1 MSALALGLLLLAGLA
16 GGVIAGQL
24 RLPRVAGYVLAGAA
38 LSPELAGGWLL
49 PGVSAW
55 SGEFTTAA
63 LSLIAYLVGSS
74 LGQSSLRQLGVAVPL
89 IALGESAG
97 AVVVVWLGLW
107 LLLPVLG
114 QAADATAL
122 ALAFAAVACTT
133 APAGTIAVVRQYRAD
148 GPLTR
153 TLLGVVALDDA
164 FGIVLFSLATALAP
178 LLLTVPEG
186 AALSVPGELV
196 HGLLAG
202 AREIGLSL
210 LLGGLAG
217 IVLARGVERL
227 AYSELALPLTLGVVL
242 LVAGAA
248 DALQAS
254 PLLAAMATGL
264 VGRRRLPAASRRLS
278 EPLETLEETV
288 FVLFFVLAGAHV
300 DPRLLAAYLPLIGIY
315 LVLRV
320 AGKVLGARLAA
331 QASGAEPAVARNIGW
346 GLVPQA
352 GVAVGLALSLGD
364 RPGFEHVTPTVVNVV
379 LGATVIHEL
388 VGPLYARWALARAGE
403 LGQAPRLGASE

>member
-16 GGVIAGQL
+16 GGVLAGQL

-49 PGVSAW
+49 PNLASW
-55 SGEFTTAA
+55 SGAFTTAA
-63 LSLIAYLVGSS
+63 LSLIAYLIGSS
-74 LGQSSLRQLGVAVPL
+74 LGHSSLRQLGLAVPV

-97 AVVVVWLGLW
+97 AVLVVGLGLW

-114 QAADATAL
+114 QAVDAGAL

-178 LLLTVPEG
+178 LLLAVPAG
-186 AALSVPGELV
+186 ADSSASWELM
-196 HGLLAG
+196 HGLLSG

-210 LLGGLAG
+210 LLGALAG
-217 IVLARGVERL
+217 SLLARSVERL
-227 AYSELALPLTLGVVL
+227 AYGKLALPLTLGVVL

-248 DALQAS
+248 DTLQAS

-264 VGRRRLPAASRRLS
+264 VGRRQLPAASRRLS
-278 EPLETLEETV
+278 EPLEALEETV
-288 FVLFFVLAGAHV
+288 FLLFFVLAGAHL
-300 DPRLLAAYLPLIGIY
+300 DPRLFAAYLPLIGVY

-331 QASGAEPAVARNIGW
+331 QASGAGPAVVRNIGW

-352 GVAVGLALSLGD
+352 GVAVGLALSLAD
-364 RPGFEHVTPTVVNVV
+364 RPGFAHVTPTVVNVV

-403 LGQAPRLGASE
+403 LGRAPRLGAGE

>member
-1 MSALALGLLLLAGLA
+1 MSALALGLLLLAGLV
-16 GGVIAGQL
+16 GGVIAEQL

-49 PGVSAW
+49 PGVSSW

-63 LSLIAYLVGSS
+63 LSLIAYLIGSS
-74 LGQSSLRQLGVAVPL
+74 LGQSSLRQLGVAVPV

-97 AVVVVWLGLW
+97 AVLLVWLGLW
-107 LLLPVLG
+107 LLLTVLG
-114 QAADATAL
+114 QAVDATAL

-133 APAGTIAVVRQYRAD
+133 APAGTIAVVRQYRSD

-178 LLLTVPEG
+178 LLLTVPAG
-186 AALSVPGELV
+186 AASSVLGELM
-196 HGLLAG
+196 HGLLAS

-217 IVLARGVERL
+217 IMLARGVGRL
-227 AYSELALPLTLGVVL
+227 AYGELALPLTLGVVL

-264 VGRRRLPAASRRLS
+264 VGRRRLPTASRRLT

-288 FVLFFVLAGAHV
+288 FVLFFVLAGAHL
-300 DPRLLAAYLPLIGIY
+300 DPRLFATYLPLIGIY

-320 AGKVLGARLAA
+320 TGKVLGARLAA

-379 LGATVIHEL
+379 LGATVINEL
-388 VGPLYARWALARAGE
+388 VGPLCARWALARAGE

>member
-16 GGVIAGQL
+16 GGVLAGQL

-49 PGVSAW
+49 PNLASW
-55 SGEFTTAA
+55 SGAFTTAA
-63 LSLIAYLVGSS
+63 LSLIAYLIGSS
-74 LGQSSLRQLGVAVPL
+74 LGQSSLRQLGLAVPV

-97 AVVVVWLGLW
+97 AVLVVGLGLW

-114 QAADATAL
+114 QAVDAGAL

-178 LLLTVPEG
+178 LLLAVPAG
-186 AALSVPGELV
+186 ADSSASWELM
-196 HGLLAG
+196 HGLLSG

-210 LLGGLAG
+210 LLGALAG
-217 IVLARGVERL
+217 SLLARSVERL
-227 AYSELALPLTLGVVL
+227 AYGELALPLTLGVVL

-248 DALQAS
+248 DTLQAS

-264 VGRRRLPAASRRLS
+264 VGRRQLPAASRRLS
-278 EPLETLEETV
+278 EPLEALEETV
-288 FVLFFVLAGAHV
+288 FLLFFVLAGAHL
-300 DPRLLAAYLPLIGIY
+300 DPRLFAAYLPLIGVY

-320 AGKVLGARLAA
+320 AGKMLGARLAA
-331 QASGAEPAVARNIGW
+331 QASGAGPAVVRNIGW

-352 GVAVGLALSLGD
+352 GVAVGLALSLAD
-364 RPGFEHVTPTVVNVV
+364 RPGFAHVTPTVVNVV

-403 LGQAPRLGASE
+403 LGRAPRLGAGE

>member
-16 GGVIAGQL
+16 GGVLAGQL

-49 PGVSAW
+49 PNLASW
-55 SGEFTTAA
+55 SGAFTTAA
-63 LSLIAYLVGSS
+63 LSLIAYLIGSS
-74 LGQSSLRQLGVAVPL
+74 LGQSSLRQLGLAVPV

-97 AVVVVWLGLW
+97 AVLVVGLGLW

-114 QAADATAL
+114 QAVDAGAL

-178 LLLTVPEG
+178 LLLAVPAG
-186 AALSVPGELV
+186 ADSSASWELM
-196 HGLLAG
+196 HGLLSG

-210 LLGGLAG
+210 LLGALAG
-217 IVLARGVERL
+217 SLLARSVERL
-227 AYSELALPLTLGVVL
+227 AYGELALPLTLGVVL

-248 DALQAS
+248 DTLQAS

-264 VGRRRLPAASRRLS
+264 VGRRQLPAASRRLS
-278 EPLETLEETV
+278 EPLEALEETV
-288 FVLFFVLAGAHV
+288 FLLFFVLAGAHL
-300 DPRLLAAYLPLIGIY
+300 DPRLFAAYLPLIGVY

-331 QASGAEPAVARNIGW
+331 QASGAGPAVVRNIGW

-352 GVAVGLALSLGD
+352 GVAVGLALSLAD
-364 RPGFEHVTPTVVNVV
+364 RPGFAHVTPTVVNVV

-403 LGQAPRLGASE
+403 LGRAPRLGAGE

>member
-1 MSALALGLLLLAGLA
+1 
-16 GGVIAGQL
+16 
-24 RLPRVAGYVLAGAA
+24 
-38 LSPELAGGWLL
+38 L

>member
-178 LLLTVPEG
+178 LLLTVPKG

>member
-16 GGVIAGQL
+16 GGVLAGQL

-49 PGVSAW
+49 PNLASW
-55 SGEFTTAA
+55 SGAFTTAA
-63 LSLIAYLVGSS
+63 LSLIAYLIGSS
-74 LGQSSLRQLGVAVPL
+74 LGHSSLRQLGLAVPV

-97 AVVVVWLGLW
+97 AVLVVGLGLW

-114 QAADATAL
+114 QAVDAGAL

-178 LLLTVPEG
+178 LLLAVPAG
-186 AALSVPGELV
+186 ADSSASWELM
-196 HGLLAG
+196 HGLLSG

-210 LLGGLAG
+210 LLGALAG
-217 IVLARGVERL
+217 SLLARSVERL
-227 AYSELALPLTLGVVL
+227 AYGELALPLTLGVVL

-248 DALQAS
+248 DTLQAS

-264 VGRRRLPAASRRLS
+264 VGRRQLPAASRRLS
-278 EPLETLEETV
+278 EPLEALEETV
-288 FVLFFVLAGAHV
+288 FLLFFVLAGAHL
-300 DPRLLAAYLPLIGIY
+300 DPRLFAAYLPLIGVY

-331 QASGAEPAVARNIGW
+331 QASGAGPAVVRNIGW

-352 GVAVGLALSLGD
+352 GVAVGLALSLAD
-364 RPGFEHVTPTVVNVV
+364 RPGFAHVTPTVVNVV

-403 LGQAPRLGASE
+403 LGRAPRLGAGE

>member
-16 GGVIAGQL
+16 GGVLAGQL
-24 RLPRVAGYVLAGAA
+24 CLPRVAGYVLAGAA

-49 PGVSAW
+49 PDLASW
-55 SGEFTTAA
+55 SGAFTTAA
-63 LSLIAYLVGSS
+63 LSLIAYLIGSS
-74 LGQSSLRQLGVAVPL
+74 LGHSSLRQLGLAVPV

-97 AVVVVWLGLW
+97 AVLVVGLGLG

-114 QAADATAL
+114 QAVDAGAL

-178 LLLTVPEG
+178 LLLAVPAG
-186 AALSVPGELV
+186 ADSSASWELM
-196 HGLLAG
+196 HGLLSG

-210 LLGGLAG
+210 LLGALAG
-217 IVLARGVERL
+217 SLLARSVERL
-227 AYSELALPLTLGVVL
+227 AYGELALPLTLGVVL

-248 DALQAS
+248 DTLQAS

-264 VGRRRLPAASRRLS
+264 VGRRQLPAASRRLS
-278 EPLETLEETV
+278 EPLEALEETV
-288 FVLFFVLAGAHV
+288 FLLFFVLAGAHL
-300 DPRLLAAYLPLIGIY
+300 DPRLFAAYLPLIGVY

-320 AGKVLGARLAA
+320 VGKVLGARLAA
-331 QASGAEPAVARNIGW
+331 QASGAGPAVVRNIGW

-352 GVAVGLALSLGD
+352 GVAVGLALSLAD
-364 RPGFEHVTPTVVNVV
+364 RPGFAHVTPTVVNVV
-379 LGATVIHEL
+379 PGATVIHEL

-403 LGQAPRLGASE
+403 LGRAPRLGAGE

>member
-320 AGKVLGARLAA
+320 ASKVLGARLAA